1 MLGRQ
6 VLTESK
12 DANRCCEYDCDKE
25 FFKTHWNG
33 QCKDECIDGYALNS
47 AGECE
52 EQCNE
57 GFELIDG
64 KCQKSPL
71 DDKKTII
78 TTQTDISTVIE
89 PESSNMTPI
98 IGGIAVLGVV
108 GYFLMQ
114 RK

>member
-1 MLGRQ
+1 M
-6 VLTESK
+6 
-12 DANRCCEYDCDKE
+12 ANVKNLP
-25 FFKTHWNG
+25 T
-33 QCKDECIDGYALNS
+33 
-47 AGECE
+47 
-52 EQCNE
+52 
-57 GFELIDG
+57 
-64 KCQKSPL
+64 P

-89 PESSNMTPI
+89 PESSNMAPI